1 MSSSAPC
8 SARKRVLAWPFAGI
22 DRWGS
27 VRASWRAALIGRTT
41 NPGTR
46 VLRLGVPLV
55 FVFLGAC
62 SSGDGSASTTET
74 SAATTTPPS
83 ATTTQPST
91 TALDPTTTDPPTTV
105 ATTTST
111 TTLSTATAPPPTP
124 EEEVRA
130 ALDQGFADFSA
141 CLTSMPN
148 CDPTV
153 LADTRAGDLLAT
165 NVARIEE
172 WNEAGYTV
180 IDRDQFRFVIETVDL
195 SDDGTAATATVCL
208 ADGSK
213 LVAPAAGPDGA
224 DVIIDDVF
232 ISARE
237 AWAMR
242 LDADGSWR
250 AYSAPVVGS
259 TEETDVCPSAS

>member
-1 MSSSAPC
+1 MRSSPSC
-8 SARKRVLAWPFAGI
+8 GARKRVLAWPFAGI

-27 VRASWRAALIGRTT
+27 VRASWRDPLTGRTT

-46 VLRLGVPLV
+46 VLRFGLPLV
-55 FVFLGAC
+55 LGLLAAC

-74 SAATTTPPS
+74 SAATTTLPP
-83 ATTTQPST
+83 ATTTQPPT
-91 TALDPTTTDPPTTV
+91 TSSDQTTTDPPTTV

-111 TTLSTATAPPPTP
+111 TTASTTTAPVPTP

-130 ALDQGFADFSA
+130 ALAQGFADFSA

-148 CDPTV
+148 CDPAV
-153 LADTRAGDLLAT
+153 LADTRAGELLAR

-180 IDRDQFRFVIETVDL
+180 IDRDQFRFVIETVEV
-195 SDDGTAATATVCL
+195 SDDGTAARATVCL

-213 LVAPAAGPDGA
+213 LVAPAAGPDGV

-237 AWAMR
+237 AWEMR